1 MGLVYSNDMENAM
14 FRELIDGY
22 RAKAREQLED
32 ADLLESGR
40 WRIFTNGDDESGV
53 IAAFKRSLA
62 GRLLGLADAY
72 EARDD

>member
-1 MGLVYSNDMENAM
+1 M

-22 RAKAREQLED
+22 RAKAREQSAD
-32 ADLLESGR
+32 ADELERGS
-40 WRIFTNGDDESGV
+40 WRIGNQDGDQSGA

-72 EARDD
+72 EYLED